1 MFLYD
6 PHLNPFASYLQAEES
21 GPKDPEDFKKNLKS
35 MDQVDML
42 KEFSKFALFDNKEMG
57 IIDNSSRLFI
67 LSAFTEKNLDN
78 INGMLLDVQA
88 QMI

>member
-1 MFLYD
+1 
-6 PHLNPFASYLQAEES
+6 
-21 GPKDPEDFKKNLKS
+21 
-35 MDQVDML
+35 ML

>member
-1 MFLYD
+1 MKG
-6 PHLNPFASYLQAEES
+6 EEN
-21 GPKDPEDFKKNLKS
+21 GPQDPEAFKKNLKS

-42 KEFSKFALFDNKEMG
+42 REFSKFVLFDNTDMG

-78 INGMLLDVQA
+78 INGMLLDVQS